1 MTAYFFL
8 VLHGVLMS
16 AVVFRV
22 LLRRPARGVALAWLL
37 LAVALPYVGA
47 LLYFLIGERRISRKR
62 ERRLAQFQVDLR
74 NLTAPHIA
82 ENVKL
87 RPDVAVPTEH
97 RLLENAGESLFGM
110 PAINGNRLA
119 LASDT
124 LDILRRIAADVDSA
138 RTSVLVEFYIWS
150 EGGLTAEV
158 RDALIRAAK
167 RGVVCLVLVDAM
179 GAGRWWKSDEPEALR
194 AAGVELRAALPVGI
208 LHGLVRRADLRL
220 HRKIVVIDG
229 GLAWTGSMNMVDPR
243 FFKQDAGVGEWVDA
257 MVRVEGPVSG
267 LLAAVMISDWVAE
280 GGDSL
285 DEVMR
290 KTGVAPAPVAGNVP
304 LQVLSSGPGETGDGL
319 LQIMMSL
326 ISAAR
331 REVVITTPYFVPED
345 ALILAIRGAAARGV
359 KVILV
364 LPKRIDSLLV
374 RYASRSFF
382 DEILEPGG
390 EIYQF
395 KDGLLHTKSITVDGT
410 VAMFGTANVDM
421 RSLWLNYELSL
432 LIYDAAAVADLRN
445 LQARY
450 IAASE
455 QVKYIPCPQRPLG
468 ERLVES
474 TMRLVSPLL

>member
-1 MTAYFFL
+1 MTAYFF
-8 VLHGVLMS
+8 VLLHAALII
-16 AVVFRV
+16 AVVVRV

-37 LAVALPYVGA
+37 LAVALPYAGA
-47 LLYFLIGERRISRKR
+47 LLYFFIGERRISRQR
-62 ERRLAQFQVDLR
+62 TQRLAQFRVDLGQ
-74 NLTAPHIA
+74 LTAPHIA
-82 ENVKL
+82 ENLKL
-87 RPDVAVPTEH
+87 PRDAAIGPEQQ
-97 RLLENAGESLFGM
+97 LLENAGRSLFGL
-110 PAINGNRLA
+110 PAINGNHVSLA
-119 LASDT
+119 DDT
-124 LDILRRIAADVDSA
+124 PDMLRRIAADVDSA
-138 RTSVLVEFYIWS
+138 RKSVLMEFYIWNA
-150 EGGLTAEV
+150 GGLTGDV

-179 GAGRWWKSDEPEALR
+179 GAGKWWKSGEPEALR
-194 AAGVELRAALPVGI
+194 AAGVELRAALPVG
-208 LHGLVRRADLRL
+208 LLQGLVRRTDLRL

-257 MVRVEGPVSG
+257 MVRIEGPVAG

-290 KTGVAPAPVAGNVP
+290 RTGVSPTPVMGNVP
-304 LQVLSSGPGETGDGL
+304 VQPLSSGPGETGDAL

-326 ISAAR
+326 IASAQ

-345 ALILAIRGAAARGV
+345 ALILALRGAAARGV

-364 LPKRIDSLLV
+364 LPKRIDSTPV

-382 DEILEPGG
+382 DEVLEPGG

-395 KDGLLHTKSITVDGT
+395 RDGLLHTKSITVDGKA
-410 VAMFGTANVDM
+410 AMFGTANFDM

-432 LIYDAAAVADLRN
+432 LIYDAAAVAELRG

-450 IAASE
+450 IAASDP
-455 QVKYIPCPQRPLG
+455 VAFTPWAQRPLG
-468 ERLVES
+468 ERLIES